1 MRRESKVNLQRNKEM
16 EFILNQLESK
26 IKKHVRETV
35 LDEREDLSQEMKLRI
50 IEKLESML
58 DEEVPGFK
66 IGRAHV

>member
-58 DEEVPGFK
+58 DEEVPGF
-66 IGRAHV
+66 IEYARNI

>member
-1 MRRESKVNLQRNKEM
+1 MNLQRNKEM

-58 DEEVPGFK
+58 DEEVPGF
-66 IGRAHV
+66 IEYARNI